1 MTRAQ
6 VKRRLAISW
15 WQYLAVA
22 LAPLLVFAWAFGGLQ
37 ALIPILAMPMF
48 IAGVASMFLS
58 LPRFGGYKRALIATQ
73 KSLNTD
79 AEPAA
84 WIELA
89 RVRRIG
95 MLFACLPAWVSAL
108 SVFVGLEAV
117 PQILLAISSL
127 VLLYLYR
134 IPRQL
139 G

>member
-1 MTRAQ
+1 MTRAE
-6 VKRRLAISW
+6 VRRRLELAW

-22 LAPLLVFAWAFGGLQ
+22 LAPLLVFAWAFGDVQ
-37 ALIPILAMPMF
+37 SLIPILAMPVF

-58 LPRFGGYKRALIATQ
+58 LPRFGAYKHALIATQ
-73 KSLNTD
+73 QALNTD

-84 WIELA
+84 WIDLA
-89 RVRRIG
+89 RVRRVG

-117 PQILLAISSL
+117 PQILLAISTL
-127 VLLYLYR
+127 VLMYLYR

>member
-1 MTRAQ
+1 MTRAE
-6 VKRRLAISW
+6 VRRRLELAW

-22 LAPLLVFAWAFGGLQ
+22 LAPLLVFAWAFGDVQ
-37 ALIPILAMPMF
+37 SLIPILAMPVF

-58 LPRFGGYKRALIATQ
+58 LPRFGAYKHALIATQ
-73 KSLNTD
+73 QALNTD

-89 RVRRIG
+89 RVRRVG

-117 PQILLAISSL
+117 PQILLAISTL
-127 VLLYLYR
+127 VLMYLYR

>member
-6 VKRRLAISW
+6 VRRRLELAW

-22 LAPLLVFAWAFGGLQ
+22 LAPLLVLAWAFADLR

-58 LPRFGGYKRALIATQ
+58 LSRFGAYKRALIATQ
-73 KSLNTD
+73 KALDSD
-79 AEPAA
+79 AESAA

-89 RVRRIG
+89 RVRRLG
-95 MLFACLPAWVSAL
+95 MLFACLPAWISAL

-127 VLLYLYR
+127 VLFYLYR

>member
-1 MTRAQ
+1 MTRGQ
-6 VKRRLAISW
+6 VRRRLELAW

-22 LAPLLVFAWAFGGLQ
+22 LAPLLVFAWAFGDVQ
-37 ALIPILAMPMF
+37 SLIPILAMPMF

-58 LPRFGGYKRALIATQ
+58 LPRFGAYKHALIATQ
-73 KSLNTD
+73 KALNSD

-89 RVRRIG
+89 RVRRLG
-95 MLFACLPAWVSAL
+95 MLTACLPAWVSAV
-108 SVFVGLEAV
+108 SVFIGLEAV
-117 PQILLAISSL
+117 PQILLAVSSL
-127 VLLYLYR
+127 VLFYLYR

>member
-1 MTRAQ
+1 MTRAE
-6 VKRRLAISW
+6 VRRRLELAW

-22 LAPLLVFAWAFGGLQ
+22 LAPLLVFAWAFGDVQ
-37 ALIPILAMPMF
+37 SLIPILAMPVF

-58 LPRFGGYKRALIATQ
+58 LPRFGAYKHALIATQ
-73 KSLNTD
+73 QALNTD
-79 AEPAA
+79 AEPVA

-89 RVRRIG
+89 RVRRVG

-117 PQILLAISSL
+117 PQILLAISTL
-127 VLLYLYR
+127 VLMYLYR

>member
-6 VKRRLAISW
+6 VKRRLALAW

-22 LAPLLVFAWAFGGLQ
+22 LAPLLVFAWAFGGIQ
-37 ALIPILAMPMF
+37 ALIPVLAMPVF

-58 LPRFGGYKRALIATQ
+58 LPRFGAYKRSLISTQ
-73 KSLNTD
+73 KALNS
-79 AEPAA
+79 AEEPAA

-89 RVRRIG
+89 RVRRLG

-117 PQILLAISSL
+117 PQILLVISSA

>member
-1 MTRAQ
+1 MTRAE
-6 VKRRLAISW
+6 VRRRLQLAW

-22 LAPLLVFAWAFGGLQ
+22 LAPLLVFAWAFAGLQ

-58 LPRFGGYKRALIATQ
+58 LPRFGAYKHALIATQ
-73 KSLNTD
+73 KSLNSD
-79 AEPAA
+79 DEPGA

-89 RVRRIG
+89 RIRRLG
-95 MLFACLPAWVSAL
+95 MLFGCLPAWVAAL

-117 PQILLAISSL
+117 PQILLAISSV

>member
-1 MTRAQ
+1 MTRAE
-6 VKRRLAISW
+6 VRRRLELAW

-22 LAPLLVFAWAFGGLQ
+22 LAPLLVFAWAFGDVQ
-37 ALIPILAMPMF
+37 SLIPILAMPVF

-58 LPRFGGYKRALIATQ
+58 LPRFGAYKHALIATQ
-73 KSLNTD
+73 QALNTD

-89 RVRRIG
+89 RVRRVG
-95 MLFACLPAWVSAL
+95 MLFASLPAWVSAL

-117 PQILLAISSL
+117 PQILLAISTL
-127 VLLYLYR
+127 VLMYLYR

>member
-1 MTRAQ
+1 VTRSE
-6 VKRRLAISW
+6 VRRRLTFAW
-15 WQYLAVA
+15 LQYLVVA
-22 LAPLLVFAWAFGGLQ
+22 LAPLLVFAWAFGGREP
-37 ALIPILAMPMF
+37 LIPILAMPMF

-58 LPRFGGYKRALIATQ
+58 LPRFGAYKHALIATQ
-73 KSLNTD
+73 KSLNSD
-79 AEPAA
+79 DEPGA

-89 RVRRIG
+89 RIRRLG
-95 MLFACLPAWVSAL
+95 MLFGCLPAWVAAL

-117 PQILLAISSL
+117 PQVLLAISSV

>member
-6 VKRRLAISW
+6 VRRRLELAW

-22 LAPLLVFAWAFGGLQ
+22 LAPLLVFAWAFGGGQ
-37 ALIPILAMPMF
+37 ALIPVLAMPMF

-58 LPRFGGYKRALIATQ
+58 LPRFGAYKHALIATQ
-73 KSLNTD
+73 KALNSD

-89 RVRRIG
+89 RVRRLG
-95 MLFACLPAWVSAL
+95 MLFGCLPAWIAAL

-117 PQILLAISSL
+117 PQILLAVSSL
-127 VLLYLYR
+127 VLMYLYR